1 MNKLNKSRIFFGIN
15 VSHTL
20 KNAISMLSSTI
31 EGEYKDIKWV
41 TGTNLHLTL
50 FFIGNLHEDKI
61 ETMKN
66 EIKNI
71 FLSESFE
78 MTIEGTGV
86 FPNPSNPKVF
96 WLGINKGKEKLELI
110 HGKLEEKIVHFKENQ
125 YKEKFVPHI
134 TIGRINTEGRRS
146 KRNIGNF
153 LNALYEPIKIDV
165 NSVQLYESKL
175 YPEGPIY
182 TMLDE
187 FILT

>member
-1 MNKLNKSRIFFGIN
+1 MVDLNKSRIFFGIN

-20 KNAISMLSSTI
+20 KNTISMLSSTI

-50 FFIGNLHEDKI
+50 YFIGNLHKNKI
-61 ETMKN
+61 EIMIN

-71 FLSESFE
+71 SLSESFQ
-78 MTIEGTGV
+78 MSIEGTGI
-86 FPNPSNPKVF
+86 FPNPTNPRVF
-96 WLGINKGKEKLELI
+96 WLNINKGKQKLEMI
-110 HGKLEEKIVHFKENQ
+110 HSKLEKKIVRFKENQ
-125 YKEKFVPHI
+125 YIEKFVPHI
-134 TIGRINTEGRRS
+134 TIGRINRKGKRS
-146 KRNIGNF
+146 KGNTGNF

-187 FILT
+187 FILG